1 LVGRRI
7 NEIPKKNILSK
18 GCLYFYYY
26 IEETLFM

>member
-1 LVGRRI
+1 
-7 NEIPKKNILSK
+7 PKKNILSK

>member
-1 LVGRRI
+1 
-7 NEIPKKNILSK
+7 IPKKNILSK

>member
-1 LVGRRI
+1 I

>member
-1 LVGRRI
+1 
-7 NEIPKKNILSK
+7 PKMNILSK

>member
-1 LVGRRI
+1 
-7 NEIPKKNILSK
+7 EIPKKNILSK

>member
-1 LVGRRI
+1 
-7 NEIPKKNILSK
+7 NILSK